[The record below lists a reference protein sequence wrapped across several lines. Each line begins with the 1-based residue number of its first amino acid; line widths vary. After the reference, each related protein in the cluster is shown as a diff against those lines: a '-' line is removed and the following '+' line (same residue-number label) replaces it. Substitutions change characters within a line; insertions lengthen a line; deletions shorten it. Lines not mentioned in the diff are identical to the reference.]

1 MWRVRAFPV
10 QGSSGGWSLGPRA
23 VQRPVPPPPAAAH
36 KERQSSQAGSGE
48 VPGGGGIL
56 SLAGPLPR
64 RTPRLPVFCPR
75 FLLRYDWHTVQSH
88 PAQCSPQS
96 GYRTCP
102 SSPLNSQPGCHEEGG
117 GRRGRALHSL
127 RVGST
132 GVVTVLVG
140 PSSHARR
147 VPLPGGAPVCGS
159 AHCLLFGSFP
169 VWGDDEEG
177 QQVSG

>member
-23 VQRPVPPPPAAAH
+23 VQRPVPPPP
-36 KERQSSQAGSGE
+36 RRRPQGE
-48 VPGGGGIL
+48 TELPGGEWGGSWRWGIL

-96 GYRTCP
+96 GYRTRP
-102 SSPLNSQPGCHEEGG
+102 SSPPDSQPGCHGEGG
-117 GRRGRALHSL
+117 GRRGRALHPL